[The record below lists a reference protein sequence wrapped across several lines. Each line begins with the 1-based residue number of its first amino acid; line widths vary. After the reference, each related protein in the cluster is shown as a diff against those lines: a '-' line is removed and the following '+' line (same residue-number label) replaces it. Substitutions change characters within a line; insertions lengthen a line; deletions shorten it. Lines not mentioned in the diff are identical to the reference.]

1 MTIILGAVLSDHLAD
16 KFNPIKTKTSSL
28 LHHVTDQTTFLD
40 NYLNYLVNSIGNSI
54 SSSWNNWLLQHPII
68 AWLFNHPLI
77 GLVSCLLIVILTMR
91 LLATIYRA
99 IANVIDRLWLW
110 ILRSPWL
117 LLRFLFGWSTKPTTG
132 NTTVTNYEVTN
143 NPEQLQEILTRLE
156 QIQQQQEQ
164 IIQDLAQLKQEPLT
178 IKPQQLQLAE
188 KSSQR

>member
-1 MTIILGAVLSDHLAD
+1 MLSDNLAD
-16 KFNPIKTKTSSL
+16 KLNPIKTKTSSL

-40 NYLNYLVNSIGNSI
+40 NYLNYLVNSVGNYI

-77 GLVSCLLIVILTMR
+77 GLISCLLVMILTIR

-99 IANVIDRLWLW
+99 ITNVIDRLWLL

-117 LLRFLFGWSTKPTTG
+117 LLRFLFGWSTKKTTT

-188 KSSQR
+188 KSSQQ

>member
-1 MTIILGAVLSDHLAD
+1 MLSDHLAN
-16 KFNPIKTKTSSL
+16 KFDPIKTKTSSL

-40 NYLNYLVNSIGNSI
+40 NYFNYLVNSIGNSI
-54 SSSWNNWLLQHPII
+54 SSSWNNWLLQHPLI

-77 GLVSCLLIVILTMR
+77 ALVSGFLTVILTIR

-117 LLRFLFGWSTKPTTG
+117 LLRLLFGWSTKASTT

-143 NPEQLQEILTRLE
+143 NPEQLQEILARLE

-164 IIQDLAQLKQEPLT
+164 IIQDLAQLKQQPLT
-178 IKPQQLQLAE
+178 IKPQQLRLVD
-188 KSSQR
+188 KSSQH